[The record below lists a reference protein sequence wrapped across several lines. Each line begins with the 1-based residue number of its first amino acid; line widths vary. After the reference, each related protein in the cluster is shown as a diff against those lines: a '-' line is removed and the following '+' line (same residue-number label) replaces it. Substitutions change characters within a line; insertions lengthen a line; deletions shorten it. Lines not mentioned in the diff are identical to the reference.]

1 MALRRWWQYILLAI
15 TVCAFSVVAL
25 ITIAAS
31 IIYPALPSLE
41 ALTDYHPKLPL
52 QVYSEDGFLI
62 GEFGEER
69 RAYVKIDQVPQVMK
83 DAVLAIEDRRFYSH
97 NGIDTTGVIRAIRN
111 NLTGVSRE
119 GASTITMQVAKNFF
133 TPPNGKRGFI
143 TKINEALLA
152 IKIERNLSKDKILE
166 LYLNQIY
173 LGQRAYGFAA
183 ASQVYFDKPLEKLTV
198 AEAALLAGLPKAPSA
213 YNPFLNP
220 KRSIG
225 RQHEVLRDMTRF
237 GFLKEDAYQAAL
249 KQELTFKTAAQ
260 QQKIHALSADYVA
273 EIVRDTLYAKYQ
285 DEIYS
290 SGLKV
295 YTTIRKSNQE
305 AANTAVRDGIIE
317 YDTRHGYR
325 GPEAFVDVDA
335 LPTSDSKNALD
346 VVLDDYEIY
355 SDMVPAIITNAT
367 AKSVQAHTK
376 LGEDIDISGKGL
388 SLVEKQLKEKDPEK
402 NQLKVG
408 AVIRVLKTKG
418 EKENSWRI
426 VQLPQVESALIA
438 LDPEN
443 GAIRALVGG
452 FDFNR
457 SKFNHVTQANRQPGS
472 SLKPFIYSAAL
483 EKGYTPASIVEDKEI
498 TFSASQTGDNAW
510 TPKNYHDGFAGPMR
524 LRKALA
530 TSVNTVAI
538 QVLNDI
544 GAQYAQNY
552 ITRFGFPAK
561 KHPPY
566 LTLALGAGSATPWE
580 MAQAYA
586 VFANGGY
593 RVTPNIIAK
602 IINSDGKVI
611 MTTKFDQAG
620 KTAPRVIDARNAF
633 ILNSMMQ
640 SVIQNGTA
648 TKALSLNRRDI
659 AGKTGTTNDHHDA
672 WFTGYSPQ
680 QVAIA
685 WVGYDQPR
693 PLGKGETGGVA
704 ALPIWIKYM
713 SSALKGLPEKTLRMP
728 QGVDVY
734 NIDPVTGTRGGSL
747 PEYFYHENPPPY
759 YVPSET
765 SPDDGGYVNEDGV
778 YIEDSNT
785 SDSTPAQNQ
794 AQQVLQPE
802 IVLSPSTPPTEHK
815 KATDEVPATTPKTNS
830 APNSNSASSAGAN
843 KPQDK
848 VQEIAQDPHES
859 ATKVLGG
866 Q

>member
-1 MALRRWWQYILLAI
+1 MALKRWWQYILLAI
-15 TVCAFSVVAL
+15 VVSVFSVLALVA
-25 ITIAAS
+25 IAAAV
-31 IIYPALPSLE
+31 IYPTLPSLE

-69 RAYVKIDQVPQVMK
+69 RAYVKIEQVPQVMK

-97 NGIDTTGVIRAIRN
+97 NGIDTTGVIRAIKN

-133 TPPNGKRGFI
+133 TPPNGKRGLI

-183 ASQVYFDKPLEKLTV
+183 ASQVYFDKPLEKLTL
-198 AEAALLAGLPKAPSA
+198 AEAALLAGLPKAPSG
-213 YNPFLNP
+213 YNPFINP

-225 RQHEVLRDMTRF
+225 RQHEVLRDMLRF
-237 GFLKEDAYQAAL
+237 GFLKDEAYQEAL
-249 KQELTFKTAAQ
+249 KQPLTFKTAAQ
-260 QQKIHALSADYVA
+260 QQAVRALSADYVA

-305 AANTAVRDGIIE
+305 AANAAVRDGIIE

-325 GPEAFVDVDA
+325 GPEAFIDIGA
-335 LPTSDSKNALD
+335 LPTSEAKNALD

-355 SDMVPAIITNAT
+355 SGMIPAIITNVT

-376 LGEDIDISGKGL
+376 LGDDIDISGKGL
-388 SLVEKQLKEKDPEK
+388 SFVEKQLREKDPEK
-402 NQLKVG
+402 NKLKVG
-408 AVIRVLKTKG
+408 AVIRVLKTRG
-418 EKENSWRI
+418 EKETSSWRI

-438 LDPEN
+438 LDPDN
-443 GAIRALVGG
+443 GAVRALVGG

-483 EKGYTPASIVEDKEI
+483 EKGYTPASMVEDKEI

-510 TPKNYHDGFAGPMR
+510 TPKNYHDDFAGPIR

-544 GAQYAQNY
+544 GAKYAQNY

-580 MAQAYA
+580 MAQAYT

-593 RVTPNIIAK
+593 RVKPNIIAK
-602 IINSDGKVI
+602 IIDSHGKVI

-620 KTAPRVIDARNAF
+620 KNAPRVIDARNAF
-633 ILNSMMQ
+633 IMNSMMQ

-672 WFTGYSPQ
+672 WFTGYSPN
-680 QVAIA
+680 QVAIT
-685 WVGYDQPR
+685 WVGFDQPR

-713 SSALKGLPEKTLRMP
+713 GVALKGVPEKTLRVP
-728 QGVDVY
+728 EGVDTYSV
-734 NIDPVTGTRGGSL
+734 DPETGSRGGSL
-747 PEYFYHENPPPY
+747 VEYFYHENPPLYFAPQ
-759 YVPSET
+759 ET
-765 SPDDGGYVNEDGV
+765 TDESGYVNEDGIYV
-778 YIEDSNT
+778 EDPNT
-785 SDSTPAQNQ
+785 PDAPTPQDQ
-794 AQQVLQPE
+794 AQQILQPE
-802 IVLSPSTPPTEHK
+802 IILSPATPPVEHK
-815 KATDEVPATTPKTNS
+815 PAQANPTTPS
-830 APNSNSASSAGAN
+830 ATVAPS
-843 KPQDK
+843 KPKEDN
-848 VQEIAQDPHES
+848 EDPHDA
-859 ATKVLGG
+859 ATKMLGG